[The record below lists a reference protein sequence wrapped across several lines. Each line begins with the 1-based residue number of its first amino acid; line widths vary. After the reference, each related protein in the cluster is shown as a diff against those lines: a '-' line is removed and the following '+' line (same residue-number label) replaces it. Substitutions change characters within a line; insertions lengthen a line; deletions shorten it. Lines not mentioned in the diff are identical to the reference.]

1 MTKIININVSRKDL
15 TENLENLE
23 EKIIRRLD
31 FLLDKFWNVP
41 IYLVNEAL
49 MDSLYPPRKT
59 MVLNKDCTKKII
71 DKKIPDERKKRINL
85 RKIFKEINE
94 ECREDFDKKMIA
106 IGLYIPK
113 LNYYDK
119 QMIEKMKSQEI
130 CDEDIPDGEAIFI
143 CPERVEYMAQK
154 YKKFI
159 GGSVSDAY
167 EIIFQKV
174 LIHEIAHA
182 YMHNDKKFQ
191 YSNELWYEIIEESM
205 ANAVAFKHFSNIEQ
219 KIIHLVISNQSLEYR
234 GYLHWITREKK
245 ELAGT
250 VLLWKNIMQSSS
262 TYQVWHNY
270 YEWYYRLWKIYE
282 ISKCHRRRNYKI
294 KMLNELALEILK
306 KLCN

>member
-1 MTKIININVSRKDL
+1 M
-15 TENLENLE
+15 
-23 EKIIRRLD
+23 D

-49 MDSLYPPRKT
+49 MDSLYPPRKA
-59 MVLNKDCTKKII
+59 MVLDENCIKEFIERE
-71 DKKIPDERKKRINL
+71 IPDERREGINL
-85 RKIFKEINE
+85 REIFKKIDT
-94 ECREDFDKKMIA
+94 ECRKKSYERMIAPYKRIIVIDKKMIVL
-106 IGLYIPK
+106 GLYIPK
-113 LNYYDK
+113 LNNNH
-119 QMIEKMKSQEI
+119 IQEI
-130 CDEDIPDGEAIFI
+130 KKHKNQDIYDEDIPDGEAIFI
-143 CPERVEYMAQK
+143 CPERVEYMAQI

-159 GGSVSDAY
+159 DGSVSNAY

-174 LIHEIAHA
+174 LIHELAHA

-205 ANAVAFKHFSNIEQ
+205 ANAVAFKHFSNKKQ
-219 KIIHLVISNQSLEYR
+219 KIIHWAISNQSLEYR
-234 GYLHWITREKK
+234 GYLHWITRKKK

-262 TYQVWHNY
+262 TYQGWHNY

-282 ISKCHRRRNYKI
+282 ISKCILYKKQDDKEQKEQDNKI